1 MNKYAH
7 LYNSFDLKQI
17 FSQSQKILIFI
28 RNGLSQ
34 EGNWKKTKRIGGGQ
48 SAGNPTEPIMY
59 ILISF

>member
-34 EGNWKKTKRIGGGQ
+34 EGN
-48 SAGNPTEPIMY
+48 
-59 ILISF
+59 

>member
-7 LYNSFDLKQI
+7 LYKPFDLKQI

-34 EGNWKKTKRIGGGQ
+34 EGN
-48 SAGNPTEPIMY
+48 
-59 ILISF
+59 